1 MRQSTYTDQNTESL
15 DRYRRKGSL
24 TMRKLA
30 EYIPVMIVTN
40 ISLLLINT
48 IDRIVAGNFIGTD
61 AMNSI
66 SIFYPVL
73 LLTSVFSGPIASGI
87 ATGISNAM
95 GKNDMDE
102 LAHTKTAG
110 LRLMILTAL
119 IVAVIQIPIVLG
131 VIKSYDLSEELASMI
146 WQYAIGCMIC
156 TPLAIV
162 STVGTYQMQ
171 ISGRMKVIMVLTML
185 EGALNLAFDLWFVA
199 GFDMGVAGT
208 GYGTACANLVRCVC
222 TIIYMKKFTDFYKGD
237 GKPVTAKDLRS
248 LISLGLPD
256 AAFILMLA
264 FQNYFVLRIILHTFG
279 EDGGVIYGLCAFCL
293 SIINTLLFGIQGGMR
308 PLMGL
313 FSGAD
318 DKQGL
323 RELMRQGILNV
334 IAYAGITTAV
344 IMIFP
349 EFFYHIHGVDSI
361 PEGGVLSVRLFAAA
375 FIIRG
380 FDYILRLYFANR
392 KEIKFATALTVVG
405 NATLPLF
412 AFIIAHTSAS
422 APYIFLAY
430 LFTELLIFALSLKRY
445 LRFRSADMEEKPGV
459 VTLYMTVARDEAV
472 EASQYIRKFA
482 YEHGIDK
489 RISFRAALCM
499 EEMVAYIKEAD
510 AFSLIPR
517 SDLAV
522 DIIVKFEDKHS
533 AIFTTLDDG
542 AFIALDKDKEKQ
554 ELITDNYE
562 LIKKIAKSVE
572 YQYVLNMNYTKITLG

>member
-1 MRQSTYTDQNTESL
+1 MRQSTYADHDIENL

-73 LLTSVFSGPIASGI
+73 LLTTVFSGPVASGI
-87 ATGISNAM
+87 ATSISNAM

-102 LAHTKTAG
+102 LAHAKTAG
-110 LRLMILTAL
+110 LRLMILTAV
-119 IVAVIQIPIVLG
+119 IVAAVQIPIVLG
-131 VIKSYDLSEELASMI
+131 VIKSYDLSEELSSMI

-222 TIIYMKKFTDFYKGD
+222 TIVYMKKFTDFYKGD
-237 GKPVTAKDLRS
+237 GKPVIAKDLRC

-264 FQNYFVLRIILHTFG
+264 FQNYFVLRIILYTFG

-323 RELMRQGILNV
+323 KELMRQGILNV
-334 IAYAGITTAV
+334 IAYAGVTTAV

-349 EFFYHIHGVDSI
+349 EFFYHIHGVDNI
-361 PEGGVLSVRLFAAA
+361 PEGGALSVRLFAAA

-392 KEIKFATALTVVG
+392 KDIKFATALTVVG

-412 AFIIAHTSAS
+412 AFIIANVSTS

-482 YEHGIDK
+482 HEHGIDK
-489 RISFRAALCM
+489 RISYRAALCM

-510 AFSLIPR
+510 AFSLIPH
-517 SDLAV
+517 SDLTV

-542 AFIALDKDKEKQ
+542 AFIALDKDEEKQ
-554 ELITDNYE
+554 ELITDNYG